1 MEQKKEVYFEEK
13 LPKRVVLYGDIFLCN
28 LDPVKGS
35 EEGKKRPV
43 IIVQNDV
50 GNKYSP
56 TTIVVPTTSHF
67 KRKEWFH
74 IEVGPDPENGLYSE
88 GKILCEQIRTVDKVR
103 LGQKIGHLPNCLMQK
118 ISDTEARL
126 LCNRWH

>member
-1 MEQKKEVYFEEK
+1 MEQKKEIYFEEK
-13 LPKRVVLYGDIFLCN
+13 LPKRAVSYGDIFLCD

-43 IIVQNDV
+43 VIVQNDV
-50 GNKYSP
+50 GNKYST
-56 TTIVVPTTSHF
+56 TTIVVPTTSQF

-74 IEVGPDPENGLYSE
+74 IEVGPDLENGLYSE
-88 GKILCEQIRTVDKVR
+88 GTILCEQIRTVDKVR
-103 LGQKIGHLPNCLMQK
+103 LGQKIGHLSNSLMQK

-126 LCNRWH
+126 LCNR